1 MAKSTIPQVA
11 PQFSKKNLILCLLVF
26 PFLFNACSASRPA
39 ATETATTAP
48 AIATELPAT
57 ATVVPVQF
65 TPTSRDLPKT
75 TPIIIPQPVTATP
88 EEILPTQDQKEF
100 PTGQIII
107 LSPGAGS
114 TIVSPLKITAFAHP
128 GSKGKI
134 TLQLYGEDGRL
145 MGEQLVRLGTEDK
158 WITFESKIPFEI
170 TSGGENA
177 ILTLTTYDSD
187 NRRIA
192 VNSAK
197 IKLLQVGDN
206 ITEANQLTK
215 LPIVITTPKEDKPV
229 SGGNLHI
236 DGFAVP
242 YSSSPLILEVFKA
255 NGAIVASK
263 QIALKP
269 LNPGDIYAPFSVDL
283 PYTVSES
290 TPVRISIRQAN
301 DIAPLIDLVLVSQL
315 NTLKP

>member
-1 MAKSTIPQVA
+1 MAKSSFPQVHKGSLKGLSV
-11 PQFSKKNLILCLLVF
+11 FCLLVCV
-26 PFLFNACSASRPA
+26 FLITSCAAQVATSVPT
-39 ATETATTAP
+39 ATESAIVASATLAV
-48 AIATELPAT
+48 ATS
-57 ATVVPVQF
+57 VPVQS

-75 TPIIIPQPVTATP
+75 TPIIIPQPTTPTP
-88 EEILPTQDQKEF
+88 EEVLPTLDKKEF
-100 PTGQIII
+100 PTGQIIL

-114 TIVSPLKITAFAHP
+114 RIVSPLRITAFAHP

-170 TSGGENA
+170 TSAGENA
-177 ILTLTTYDSD
+177 ILTLTTFDSD
-187 NRRIA
+187 SRRIA

-197 IKLLQVGDN
+197 VELLQVGDT

-242 YSSSPLILEVFKA
+242 YSSAPLILGLFKA

-269 LNPGDIYAPFSVDL
+269 LNPGDIYVPFSVDL

-301 DIAPLIDLVLVSQL
+301 DAAPLIDLVLVSQL